1 MTLEELLKKVRAIEI
16 LSRRLVKEK
25 LQGDFRSAF
34 RGTGMQFKEFR
45 NYVYGDDVR
54 HISWNVSAR
63 TADPVLKVFE
73 EERDR
78 VLMLVVDV
86 SASLRKGP
94 WAHAKAE
101 KLAEVAAT
109 LALSAA
115 ESRDKF
121 GLILFSDRVERIVP
135 PGKGRTQL
143 LRVIRE
149 ILAFEP
155 LGTKTSPAVALKRLL
170 TLLKRRS
177 IVVLLSD
184 LEVLPEETLLKRVAR
199 NHAFAAIH
207 VEHPHEW
214 TPPKIPCFIEVETA
228 ESERPVT
235 LDVSQQSFLDF
246 LGQFGK
252 RRRSTMNKHFRE
264 CGATLLHLSTDQDT
278 LPLLRDFFRTAG
290 RGQSP
295 TDSKR

>member
-1 MTLEELLKKVRAIEI
+1 MTLEELLQKVRAIEI
-16 LSRRLVKEK
+16 SSQRLVKEK

-94 WAHAKAE
+94 WAEKKAE

-115 ESRDKF
+115 EARDKF
-121 GLILFSDRVERIVP
+121 GLLLFTDKVERVVP
-135 PGKGRTQL
+135 PGKGRTHL

-149 ILAFEP
+149 ILAFQPE
-155 LGTKTSPAVALKRLL
+155 GKKTSPGVALKRLL
-170 TLLKRRS
+170 TLLKKRS

-184 LEVLPEETLLKRVAR
+184 LEVLPEESLLKRVSR
-199 NHAFAAIH
+199 LHSFATIH

-214 TPPKIPCFIEVETA
+214 APPKLPCFFEVETA

-235 LDVSQQSFLDF
+235 LDVSSARFLNF
-246 LGQFGK
+246 LKEFGAS
-252 RRRSTMNKHFRE
+252 RAASMEKHFRE
-264 CGATLLHLSTDQDT
+264 CGATLLHLRSDEDC
-278 LPLLRDFFRTAG
+278 LPVLREFFKSGRAQASPRRTV
-290 RGQSP
+290 
-295 TDSKR
+295 